1 MNDIKGWI
9 PSSDEWREI
18 VTHLQMMVVEYGV
31 QVLGAIVLLVI
42 GIWIAKG
49 LRRIFIKLLERY
61 RMDPTFINFL
71 AGMFYVILQLIVII
85 ATLETLNIKTASLI
99 TVIGTAGL
107 AVGLALQGSL
117 SNFAAGVMLIIFR
130 PFKVGDFIRAAGID
144 GTVDVIGIFTT
155 SMNTLDNKR
164 VIVPNTKL
172 TADAITNYTC
182 NSIRR
187 VDLTASIS
195 YSDDIDQVKKVI
207 YSVLAEIDEII
218 DSPSPDVFVS
228 EMAESSVDFVV
239 RPWCLPEHYWKVFF
253 AVTEGLK
260 KKFDENEITIPFPQ
274 RDVHLFDRTV

>member
-1 MNDIKGWI
+1 
-9 PSSDEWREI
+9 
-18 VTHLQMMVVEYGV
+18 
-31 QVLGAIVLLVI
+31 
-42 GIWIAKG
+42 
-49 LRRIFIKLLERY
+49 
-61 RMDPTFINFL
+61 
-71 AGMFYVILQLIVII
+71 
-85 ATLETLNIKTASLI
+85 
-99 TVIGTAGL
+99 
-107 AVGLALQGSL
+107 
-117 SNFAAGVMLIIFR
+117 MLIIFR

-207 YSVLAEIDEII
+207 YSVLAEINEII

-228 EMAESSVDFVV
+228 EMDESSVDFVV